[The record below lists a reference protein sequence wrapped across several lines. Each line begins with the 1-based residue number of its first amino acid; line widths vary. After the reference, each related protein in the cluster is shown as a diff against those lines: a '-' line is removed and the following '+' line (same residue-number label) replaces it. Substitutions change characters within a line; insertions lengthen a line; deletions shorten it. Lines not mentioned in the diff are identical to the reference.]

1 MHGLLL
7 DLRYGEFR
15 LLVVR
20 EVRGDSEAAEEV
32 EEVKVIT
39 AECALL
45 PTVVDKR
52 GEVDDELGTIDAQ
65 VIGEDA
71 ICDSETGSIGDEAS
85 SRVRLSPIEVSSL
98 VGIDLRLFIEAERVL
113 ITAAVTSSTLLA
125 ATAAG
130 STASA
135 FGRIENCDML
145 EDVVEIKLALR
156 SLKSAMETIVSG
168 LPPVV
173 TCTPGDADIW
183 RLVAAATA
191 AKASAGLGEGLRGDT
206 PRDDWPLLLLKFS
219 LLSRVT
225 FSLLS
230 SFMSTMSGTIV
241 ISSWLFPLEP
251 LLRLA
256 ASSFAALAAAT
267 ASDDSAAAAAE
278 CSMWPSDCSI
288 AFSSLEFLK

>member
-173 TCTPGDADIW
+173 T
-183 RLVAAATA
+183 
-191 AKASAGLGEGLRGDT
+191 
-206 PRDDWPLLLLKFS
+206 
-219 LLSRVT
+219 
-225 FSLLS
+225 
-230 SFMSTMSGTIV
+230 
-241 ISSWLFPLEP
+241 
-251 LLRLA
+251 
-256 ASSFAALAAAT
+256 
-267 ASDDSAAAAAE
+267 
-278 CSMWPSDCSI
+278 
-288 AFSSLEFLK
+288 